1 MPRSDTFG
9 RLLKAGI
16 GSIANCAGKTLPV
29 IEEELGQQIGV
40 SAATIERY
48 RSGYIPPESKTIA
61 ILAEACVKRGLMG
74 REWLQQFLHAVRYP
88 LVDQLL
94 DQLCPIGTRPLRPA
108 RIYQNLPAPTYSQFV
123 MREQAFAEVRDG
135 LRQRSAVVLV
145 VGLGGN
151 GKTSLV
157 REVTDYCLKENIEG
171 PVVNAAVW
179 VSDKD
184 QPGTTSL
191 STLLDQIARV
201 LDYPGL
207 TQLPHAEKQYE
218 VEQLLRRQ
226 AVLVVVDNFETITD
240 SALPAWLLRLPEP
253 SKAVV
258 TSRAYSRAFRNNTT
272 LVELRGMQAA
282 EAHTFINQ
290 RLRVLRIEHLVT
302 DQTQLETL
310 VEATGGN
317 PKALEMALG
326 LIKYEQRPIQA
337 VLDDLYRAR
346 GELFDDLFSRFWE
359 LLGEAARHVLL
370 AMPCFADSASAEAL
384 AATAGVTGFA
394 FDSAV
399 EQLTNLALIDVQQAD
414 LSSTPRYTLHPLVR
428 AFAQARR
435 QEMPA
440 FEAAAQVRWGRYFVE
455 LAGRDARKNI
465 SSERYWT
472 TLIDTR
478 HSRKDI
484 HQELSNFLKVL
495 EWAGQIGNKQM
506 LLDLMIL
513 LSHLLFFRGLF
524 SERVNY
530 ARQAA
535 EAAHNLGA
543 PDEEALL
550 RIDAIGWVLL
560 EQRFLGEADA
570 EITAGLR
577 IAEGLRDNG
586 RASTNANDLIALAY
600 AYLARTYLYN
610 ENMEQA
616 VVLLEKSMLTD
627 CSGVVRRRV
636 LEVAGEIAY
645 WQRDFRKAISL
656 YFQARTIAAQYD
668 PSGEIADR
676 LYVELG
682 QAYLA
687 QDDLTQA
694 ETTFAE
700 ILTIGEHATL
710 LEKVYAK
717 FGLAR
722 IAQVRGQ
729 QENAHRLAHEVLG
742 DLGRFR
748 FRNDHR
754 LYKEINDFLATL
766 HDPPAAAPDPDAA

>member
-1 MPRSDTFG
+1 MPRSETFG

-48 RSGYIPPESKTIA
+48 RSGYIPPESKTIE

-74 REWLQQFLHAVRYP
+74 REWLQKLLHAARYP

-207 TQLPHAEKQYE
+207 AQLPHAEKQYE

-346 GELFDDLFSRFWE
+346 GELFDDLFSRFWQ
-359 LLGEAARHVLL
+359 LLGEPASHVLL

-435 QEMPA
+435 QDMPA
-440 FEAAAQVRWGRYFVE
+440 FEVAVQVRWGRYFV
-455 LAGRDARKNI
+455 DFIARHLRTGVF
-465 SSERYWT
+465 EEPYWD
-472 TLIDTR
+472 TLLRRTMWKTMRLD
-478 HSRKDI
+478 
-484 HQELSNFLKVL
+484 LSNLLKAL
-495 EWAGQIGNKQM
+495 SWADQIDNDEM
-506 LLDLMIL
+506 LTDLML
-513 LSHLLFFRGLF
+513 HLSHFLGHVSMFN
-524 SERVNY
+524 ERANY
-530 ARQAA
+530 AQRAA
-535 EAAHNLGA
+535 DAAHRLGRYV
-543 PDEEALL
+543 DEAFL
-550 RIDAIGWVLL
+550 RIDALGWIFA
-560 EQRFLGEADA
+560 EMNRPTDA
-570 EITAGLR
+570 EVELKHGMQIVEQHISEPTM
-577 IAEGLRDNG
+577 
-586 RASTNANDLIALAY
+586 ANELMILAY
-600 AYLARTYLYN
+600 AFLSRASLHQGN
-610 ENMEQA
+610 IEQA
-616 VVLLEKSMLTD
+616 LSWLDKAMSGH
-627 CSGVVRRRV
+627 CSNVIRRRV
-636 LEVAGEIAY
+636 LEAAGELAY
-645 WQRDFRKAISL
+645 WQHDFQKAINL
-656 YFQARTIAAQYD
+656 YLQARTTAEEYGAAID
-668 PSGEIADR
+668 VGER
-676 LYVELG
+676 VFFQLG
-682 QAYLA
+682 LAYLA
-687 QDDLTQA
+687 VGNLAQA
-694 ETTFAE
+694 EATFGE
-700 ILTIGEHATL
+700 ILANGQQATPT
-710 LEKVYAK
+710 EKAYAK
-717 FGLAR
+717 FGLAK

-729 QENAHRLAHEVLG
+729 LEAAYRLAQEVL
-742 DLGRFR
+742 DALNRFNLR
-748 FRNDHR
+748 DEHR
-754 LYKEINDFLATL
+754 LYKDVENFLATL